1 MKKEINII
9 DYAGQIMKGV
19 KGGVLLSTKADGRT
33 NTMAI
38 SWGTLGIEWNKPIF
52 TTFVRE
58 GRFTRE
64 LLDKSDEFTI
74 SIPTKDSNKKLI
86 GLCGSKSGRDVNK
99 AESFGLT
106 YINGEKVSVPAVR
119 EFPLVLEC
127 RVIYKQPQDKSA
139 MQKDDIAAFYPED
152 VGSEN
157 CGANRDTHIAYTG
170 EIVASYIIED

>member
-1 MKKEINII
+1 MKKEINIFN
-9 DYAGQIMKGV
+9 YAEQIMKGI
-19 KGGVLLSTKADGRT
+19 KGGVLLTSKADGRA

-64 LLDKSDEFTI
+64 LLDKNGEFTI
-74 SIPTKDSNKKLI
+74 SIPTEKSNKKLI
-86 GLCGSKSGRDVNK
+86 GLCGTKSGRDVNK

-106 YINGEKVSVPAVR
+106 YVDGEKVNVPAVK

-127 RVIYKQPQDKSA
+127 RVIYRQVQDKNA
-139 MQKDDIAAFYPED
+139 MQKEDRAAFYPED

-170 EIVASYIIED
+170 EIVTAYIIED